1 MGEEQE
7 VKMKPAMSKYI
18 RRVIVVAIATG
29 VMGSTGWG
37 QEIEPA
43 VTSFVIGGVTLQEDV
58 KNPPV
63 PSGMQ
68 KFEIT
73 YNTPITREQEEE
85 KFRYGIAGLQ
95 IHSYPFEFAI
105 SLYNATQGTGVAV
118 SEDRLTL
125 TGMVDLPAGAT
136 YQMLISPNDIDPV
149 DETQQYFWGT
159 AELPDAEISGRAI
172 LPEGVVPLPMGDGG
186 ITLLDSERYL
196 KALES
201 EQDFDLFQLAI
212 VRVAWFNEQFEFR
225 LKHVPDGAYAML
237 AFQEV
242 VDAEGNRKDVGILRG
257 LNALTGG
264 IDSTALVQVV
274 DGQSVTGLQIM
285 LEGEPEPEVI
295 DFSEVRIDSV
305 DAESHSFS
313 VQFPYRR
320 PNMTVDASQALIVN
334 IQKSI
339 QDIVPVFLSGNFD
352 DFLNFVI
359 PFSDLMT
366 GDIISIF
373 GTPISET
380 EMQAILVIRHRKRS
394 DFNGDGNVD
403 FTDFLFFADAF
414 GTRDIFSGYVAEA
427 DLDGDGQVAFP
438 DFLIFVSDFE
448 G

>member
-1 MGEEQE
+1 
-7 VKMKPAMSKYI
+7 MKSVMSTYI
-18 RRVIVVAIATG
+18 HRIFVVAIATG
-29 VMGSTGWG
+29 VMGSPIWG

-43 VTSFVIGGVTLQEDV
+43 ITSFVIGGVTLQEDV

-105 SLYNATQGTGVAV
+105 SLYNATQGPGVAV
-118 SEDRLTL
+118 SEDRRTL
-125 TGMVDLPAGAT
+125 TGTVDLPAGAT
-136 YQMLISPNDIDPV
+136 YQMLISPNDFDPV

-201 EQDFDLFQLAI
+201 KQDFDLFVLAI

-242 VDAEGNRKDVGILRG
+242 VDAEGNRTDVGILRG

-264 IDSTALVQVV
+264 VDSTALVQVV

-313 VQFPYRR
+313 VQFPYRS

-438 DFLIFVSDFE
+438 DFLIFVSDF
-448 G
+448 GG

>member
-1 MGEEQE
+1 MDS
-7 VKMKPAMSKYI
+7 VMSTCI
-18 RRVIVVAIATG
+18 RMILAVAIATG
-29 VMGSTGWG
+29 VMESPIWG
-37 QEIEPA
+37 QEVETA
-43 VTSFVIGGVTLQEDV
+43 VTSFVIGDVTLQEDV

-73 YNTPITREQEEE
+73 YNTPITREEEEE
-85 KFRYGIAGLQ
+85 KFRYRIAGLQ
-95 IHSYPFEFAI
+95 ILSYPFEFAI
-105 SLYNATQGTGVAV
+105 SLYNATQGPGVAV
-118 SEDRLTL
+118 SEDRMTL

-136 YQMLISPNDIDPV
+136 YQMLISPNDFDPV

-159 AELPDAEISGRAI
+159 EELPDAEVSGKAI

-201 EQDFDLFQLAI
+201 EQDFDLFELAI

-242 VDAEGNRKDVGILRG
+242 VDAEGNRTDVGILRG

-264 IDSTALVQVV
+264 VDSAALVQVV

-285 LEGEPEPEVI
+285 LEGEPEAI
-295 DFSEVRIDSV
+295 DFSEVRIGSV

-359 PFSDLMT
+359 PFSDLMK

-427 DLDGDGQVAFP
+427 DLDDDGKVDFP

>member
-1 MGEEQE
+1 MHKQNSILL
-7 VKMKPAMSKYI
+7 A
-18 RRVIVVAIATG
+18 IVLV
-29 VMGSTGWG
+29 VCHNVHG
-37 QEIEPA
+37 QQQPVVPV

-73 YNTPITREQEEE
+73 YNTPITREEEEE
-85 KFRYGIAGLQ
+85 KFRYRIAGLQ
-95 IHSYPFEFAI
+95 ILSYPFEFAM
-105 SLYNATQGTGVAV
+105 SLYNAKQGTGVAV
-118 SEDRLTL
+118 SEDRMTL

-136 YQMLISPNDIDPV
+136 YQMLISPNDLDPV

-159 AELPDAEISGRAI
+159 EELSDAEVSGRVT

-242 VDAEGNRKDVGILRG
+242 VDAQGNRKDTGILRG

-285 LEGEPEPEVI
+285 LEGEPEPEAI

-305 DAESHSFS
+305 DAESYSFS
-313 VQFPYRR
+313 IQFPYGR
-320 PNMTVDASQALIVN
+320 PNMIVDTSQALIVN

-359 PFSDLMT
+359 PFSDLMK
-366 GDIISIF
+366 GDIISVY

-403 FTDFLFFADAF
+403 FTDFLFFANAF

-427 DLDGDGQVAFP
+427 DLDGDGQVDFP

>member
-1 MGEEQE
+1 
-7 VKMKPAMSKYI
+7 MKSAMSTYI
-18 RRVIVVAIATG
+18 RRIIVVALTTG

-37 QEIEPA
+37 HEIEPA
-43 VTSFVIGGVTLQEDV
+43 VTSFVIGGVTLQKDV

-73 YNTPITREQEEE
+73 YNTPITREEEEE

-95 IHSYPFEFAI
+95 INSYPFEFAM
-105 SLYNATQGTGVAV
+105 SFYNATQGPGVAV

-136 YQMLISPNDIDPV
+136 YQMLIGRSEAVPIA
-149 DETQQYFWGT
+149 EQQEYFWGT

-172 LPEGVVPLPMGDGG
+172 LPEGVVPLMGEGG
-186 ITLLDSERYL
+186 VALIDPQRYL
-196 KALES
+196 EALES
-201 EQDFDLFQLAI
+201 ELDFDLFVLAI
-212 VRVAWFNEQFEFR
+212 VRITDFNEQLEYR

-237 AFQEV
+237 AFQEAI
-242 VDAEGNRKDVGILRG
+242 DAEGNRTEVGILRG

-264 IDSTALVQVV
+264 VDSTALVHVV
-274 DGQSVTGLQIM
+274 DGQTVTGLQIM
-285 LEGEPEPEVI
+285 LEGEPEVI
-295 DFSEVRIDSV
+295 DFSEVRIASV

-313 VQFPYRR
+313 VQFPYRS

-427 DLDGDGQVAFP
+427 DLDGDGQVDFP
-438 DFLIFVSDFE
+438 DFLIFVSDF
-448 G
+448 GG

>member
-1 MGEEQE
+1 MNS
-7 VKMKPAMSKYI
+7 VMSIYI
-18 RRVIVVAIATG
+18 RRILVVALATG

-37 QEIEPA
+37 QEIETA
-43 VTSFVIGGVTLQEDV
+43 VISFVIGGVTLQEDV

-68 KFEIT
+68 RFEIT
-73 YNTPITREQEEE
+73 YNTPITREEEEE
-85 KFRYGIAGLQ
+85 KFRYRIAGLQ
-95 IHSYPFEFAI
+95 ILSYPFEFAM
-105 SLYNATQGTGVAV
+105 SLYNAKQGPSVAV
-118 SEDRLTL
+118 SEDRMTL

-136 YQMLISPNDIDPV
+136 YQMLISPNDFDPV

-159 AELPDAEISGRAI
+159 EELSDAEVSGKAI
-172 LPEGVVPLPMGDGG
+172 LPEGVVPFPMGDGG

-242 VDAEGNRKDVGILRG
+242 VDAEGNRKDTGILRG

-274 DGQSVTGLQIM
+274 NGQSVTDLQIM
-285 LEGEPEPEVI
+285 LEGEPEPEAI

-305 DAESHSFS
+305 DAESYSFS
-313 VQFPYRR
+313 IQFPYGR
-320 PNMTVDASQALIVN
+320 PNMIVDTSQALIVN

-359 PFSDLMT
+359 PFSDLMK
-366 GDIISIF
+366 GDIISVY
-373 GTPISET
+373 GMPISET

-403 FTDFLFFADAF
+403 FTDFLFFANAF

-427 DLDGDGQVAFP
+427 DLDGDGQVDFP

-448 G
+448 GQN